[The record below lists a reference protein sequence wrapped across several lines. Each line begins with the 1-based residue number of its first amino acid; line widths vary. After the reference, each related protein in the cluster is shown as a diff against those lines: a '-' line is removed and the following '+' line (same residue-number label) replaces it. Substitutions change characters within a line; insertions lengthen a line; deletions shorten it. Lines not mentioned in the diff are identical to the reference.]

1 MNEIID
7 SINLDKIP
15 NGSKHTFKL
24 NLIKNALGDYLH
36 IPVMIAKGKPGKT
49 VGMTAAI
56 HGNELNGIPT
66 IHSIW
71 EKIDVK
77 SLIGTLILVPVIN
90 VPGFMNGT
98 REFHDGKDLNR
109 IMPGK
114 PYGTSSE
121 RYAYQL
127 IEKLV
132 SLFELHF
139 DLHTASEGRINSYYI
154 KADLNDITT
163 AKLTGIL
170 SPEIIVNS
178 AGPKGS
184 FRGACEK
191 KGIPSLTLELG
202 DPNMFQIKHIKPA
215 YYGLLRCLNYLSMLP
230 EIDNDDIDFGE
241 DVLPIM
247 CASSHWY
254 YTKHGGILSIKP
266 NLTDFVEKGQIIA
279 NIKDV
284 FGKKVCSIKA
294 RQSGYII
301 GKSTYPVCHE
311 GSRVIHLGIPN

>member
-1 MNEIID
+1 MIDIIDNINID
-7 SINLDKIP
+7 SIP
-15 NGSKHTFKL
+15 NCSKHNYKL
-24 NLIKNALGDYLH
+24 NLLKNALGDYLH
-36 IPVMIAKGKPGKT
+36 IPVMIAKGQPGKT
-49 VGMTAAI
+49 VGITAAI

-77 SLIGTLILVPVIN
+77 SFVGTLILVPVIN

-98 REFHDGKDLNR
+98 REFYDGKDLNR

-114 PYGTSSE
+114 KYGTGSE
-121 RYAYQL
+121 RYAFQL

-154 KADLNDITT
+154 KADLNNTTT
-163 AKLTGIL
+163 AELTNIL

-178 AGPKGS
+178 SGPKGS

-215 YYGLLRCLNYLSMLP
+215 YCGLLRCLNYLSMLP
-230 EIDNDDIDFGE
+230 GISQEDINFSERGAP
-241 DVLPIM
+241 LM
-247 CASSHWY
+247 CVSSHWY

-284 FGKKVCSIKA
+284 FGEKVCSIKA
-294 RQSGYII
+294 RQSGYVI

-311 GSRVIHLGIPN
+311 GARVIHLGIPR